1 MIEVNTGSIELAL
14 TKICF
19 TGMGKFEEL
28 PPDSSVTLSILGCDE
43 RNHGWVFAEW
53 RLH

>member
-1 MIEVNTGSIELAL
+1 MIEVNRGSIELAL

-28 PPDSSVTLSILGCDE
+28 PQIRV
-43 RNHGWVFAEW
+43 
-53 RLH
+53 